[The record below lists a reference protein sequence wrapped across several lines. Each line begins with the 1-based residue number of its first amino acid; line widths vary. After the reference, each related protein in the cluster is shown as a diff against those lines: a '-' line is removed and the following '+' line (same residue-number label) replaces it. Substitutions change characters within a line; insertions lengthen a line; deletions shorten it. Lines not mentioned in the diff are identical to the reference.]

1 MYCVGL
7 TGGIG
12 CGKSTVAYYFE
23 ALGVPVIDA
32 DDIAHGLVASGT
44 LALARI
50 VEMFS
55 TGVLGPDGTLDRA
68 MLRRLVF
75 ADASRRKQLETLLH
89 PLIRASMQARV
100 AQLDTP
106 YCVLSIP
113 LLVETGQV
121 GGVGRVLVVDAPHAL
136 QYRRVM
142 ARGLSAGEV
151 AAILRV
157 QARWRERLAV
167 AHDVIIND
175 QGVEHVESRVRELHA
190 TYMGL
195 AQEGRK

>member
-12 CGKSTVAYYFE
+12 CGKSTVAHYFE

-32 DDIAHGLVASGT
+32 DDIAHGLVMPAT
-44 LALARI
+44 VVLERI
-50 VEMFS
+50 VRMFGA
-55 TGVLGPDGTLDRA
+55 GVLGRDGALDRA
-68 MLRRLVF
+68 TLRRLVF
-75 ADASRRKQLETLLH
+75 ADASRRKQLEALLH
-89 PLIRASMQARV
+89 PLIRAGVQARV

-113 LLVETGQV
+113 LLVETGQT
-121 GGVGRVLVVDAPHAL
+121 GEVGRVLVVDAPHAL

-142 ARGLSAGEV
+142 ARGLSAGEI
-151 AAILRV
+151 AAILRA

-167 AHDVIIND
+167 AHDVIVND

-190 TYMGL
+190 IYLGL
-195 AQEGRK
+195 AQASRK